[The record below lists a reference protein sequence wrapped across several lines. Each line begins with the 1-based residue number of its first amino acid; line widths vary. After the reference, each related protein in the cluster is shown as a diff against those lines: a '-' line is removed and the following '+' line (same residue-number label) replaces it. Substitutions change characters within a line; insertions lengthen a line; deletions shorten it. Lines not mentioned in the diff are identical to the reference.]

1 MFIDQ
6 VTNYQD
12 STVMIYLIWQEMH
25 FVVYEVISPSMHDYQ
40 FVIENK
46 YLANMA
52 AKQKNTIYM
61 QSNFCLG

>member
-1 MFIDQ
+1 MSIDQ
-6 VTNYQD
+6 VTYYLE
-12 STVMIYLIWQEMH
+12 STVMIHLIWQEMH
-25 FVVYEVISPSMHDYQ
+25 FVVYEVISLSMHDNQ

-52 AKQKNTIYM
+52 VKQKNTIYM